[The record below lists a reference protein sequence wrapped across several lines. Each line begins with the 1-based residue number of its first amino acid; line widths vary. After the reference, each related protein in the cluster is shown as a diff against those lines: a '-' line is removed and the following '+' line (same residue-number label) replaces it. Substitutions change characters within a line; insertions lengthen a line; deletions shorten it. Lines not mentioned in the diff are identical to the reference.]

1 MSRYL
6 KHLPPL
12 DTLITFEAVG
22 RNGSFTRA
30 ASELCLTQSAVS
42 NQLRA
47 LEDHLKLALFERQ
60 PRGVSLTRAG
70 ASLFGEVST
79 LLERLQQLHMCR
91 HIDIFQ
97 GVQLH
102 HRFKPGNIIGPLFA
116 RKDIG
121 AYLNRCG

>member
-1 MSRYL
+1 MGFCS
-6 KHLPPL
+6 
-12 DTLITFEAVG
+12 
-22 RNGSFTRA
+22 GSFGQIQG
-30 ASELCLTQSAVS
+30 LLI
-42 NQLRA
+42 LRLKIGQQRPA
-47 LEDHLKLALFERQ
+47 LE
-60 PRGVSLTRAG
+60 G
-70 ASLFGEVST
+70 
-79 LLERLQQLHMCR
+79 LQQLHMCR